1 MSSLKMVPSHSTGR
15 PVPARTACTVMA
27 GDPQSRRPWGLSP
40 APVRRA
46 LAFPWEQLL
55 PGPRR
60 QFAGRGFGFR
70 GKAEAGHFHQTVCRT
85 GSHWLPKDRGDL
97 RGSKPLTGA
106 DSGEQLAGLWARVD
120 GCARACCCSARAWGR
135 CGSGEV
141 APLTADVCLGARSAR
156 PPPPPRRT
164 GARGGQQPPRPLF
177 LQLGCGF
184 RQSCGEPAL
193 QGCGHREQRP
203 LQLCRAQPALP
214 VA

>member
-1 MSSLKMVPSHSTGR
+1 MVPSHSTGR

-106 DSGEQLAGLWARVD
+106 DSGEQLAGLCRWLGPCRWLRPCLLLLSPGLGTVRQW
-120 GCARACCCSARAWGR
+120 GGGPPYSRRLSRGQECAPSPAPHEDWGQGRAA
-135 CGSGEV
+135 
-141 APLTADVCLGARSAR
+141 APT
-156 PPPPPRRT
+156 
-164 GARGGQQPPRPLF
+164 
-177 LQLGCGF
+177 
-184 RQSCGEPAL
+184 
-193 QGCGHREQRP
+193 
-203 LQLCRAQPALP
+203 PALP
-214 VA
+214 PTGLWFQAELRGTRSPGLRPS